1 MHGLTIFLH
10 VNDALAVWQGLFYVG
25 LTGDAICKVIVYGLA
40 YVCGAYRFLIKK
52 QLVFDEKLGRFRFK
66 SGRVTT

>member
-1 MHGLTIFLH
+1 MHGRTIFLH

-40 YVCGAYRFLIKK
+40 YVCGAY
-52 QLVFDEKLGRFRFK
+52 
-66 SGRVTT
+66 